1 MMQKVLMAYI
11 LVNLFK
17 NAEKTQNF
25 NDNLNIIQI
34 VEEKECSNDENE
46 TNQNDH
52 AFMEENEE
60 GI

>member
-46 TNQNDH
+46 TNPNDH